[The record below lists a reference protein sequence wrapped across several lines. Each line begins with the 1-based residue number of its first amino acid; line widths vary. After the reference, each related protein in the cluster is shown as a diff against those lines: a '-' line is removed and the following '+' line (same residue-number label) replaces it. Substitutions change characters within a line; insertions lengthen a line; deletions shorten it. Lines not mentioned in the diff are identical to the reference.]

1 MTGRAKC
8 VTQKIETPF
17 GSHYIHCE
25 HDGHGRILGISIS
38 SPGKFDN
45 SEIAGLLGTLSEAAN
60 QVIADIAGAARR

>member
-1 MTGRAKC
+1 MTGR
-8 VTQKIETPF
+8 TETITERVNTKF
-17 GSHYIHCE
+17 GTHYVHISHVA
-25 HDGHGRILGISIS
+25 GRILDISIS